1 MYNLSNVIKFEF
13 TNKCQCHISLKKQQC
28 HFHYLM
34 SNSSDKRKFELLH
47 QPLQFAITYL
57 SVS

>member
-34 SNSSDKRKFELLH
+34 SNSSDK
-47 QPLQFAITYL
+47 
-57 SVS
+57 